1 MSHPRTKYQVQHF
14 EQVISEN
21 PMYEKADI
29 YKDEGISG
37 TSIEKRKDFQ
47 RMIEDCKAGKIDLIL
62 TKSISRFGRN
72 IVDITD
78 AKERFGSRGEAQ
90 AKSILEQT
98 QQLFAGGSLS
108 EDDEIA
114 FIHEIQRL
122 YLDSKERAKKY
133 TPKKYLRSNDHTDV

>member
-1 MSHPRTKYQVQHF
+1 MYDKLAEIFDVSVDYLRT
-14 EQVISEN
+14 EN
-21 PMYEKADI
+21 E
-29 YKDEGISG
+29 E
-37 TSIEKRKDFQ
+37 F
-47 RMIEDCKAGKIDLIL
+47 
-62 TKSISRFGRN
+62 
-72 IVDITD
+72 ITD

-114 FIHEIQRL
+114 FLREMQRI